1 MSADEELGGV
11 FKVELAVSE
20 SQPIERC
27 VLVLA
32 DTRVRYNVSFHTNK
46 ELQTFT
52 QTHSVGSSEDDETTP
67 SLPTHPTTTLTG
79 SDSKEHT
86 PVPVEQQQPPKSSSV
101 EETTKTQQDLFR
113 EEDRIATPP
122 TPLAAE
128 PSDTA
133 ANTIEDEGNKQEMGG
148 VEKIKGLVD
157 SGGIAIN
164 DQQVGQV
171 LSSDGFVATG
181 LVVPAISSI
190 TQVWQ
195 IMLIF
200 DCSDII
206 YNYIYVR

>member
-1 MSADEELGGV
+1 M
-11 FKVELAVSE
+11 
-20 SQPIERC
+20 C
-27 VLVLA
+27 
-32 DTRVRYNVSFHTNK
+32 TCTCRYTCQIQCLISHK
-46 ELQTFT
+46 QKLQTFT

-86 PVPVEQQQPPKSSSV
+86 PVPVEQQQPPKSSV

-148 VEKIKGLVD
+148 VEKIKGNIGLVD

-171 LSSDGFVATG
+171 LSSDDLVATG
-181 LVVPAISSI
+181 VVVPAINSI

-200 DCSDII
+200 DCSDIV
-206 YNYIYVR
+206 YLCKMML